1 MNDVSFNLLMK
12 RAVKAMFDFV
22 AERGPLAKHVLALI
36 HGRVWGEYVA
46 DAVPHEV
53 SAPSGEAWLLS
64 SFVCENRP
72 GLVRLVPND
81 RHRPLG
87 FGVMGCGRRSGAA
100 SQEHD
105 KQIAHTWSVPL
116 YA

>member
-22 AERGPLAKHVLALI
+22 AERGPLVKYVLALF
-36 HGRVWGEYVA
+36 HDRVWGEYVA
-46 DAVPHEV
+46 YPIPNEV
-53 SAPSGEAWLLS
+53 STSSGEARLLS
-64 SFVCENRP
+64 SFVSEDRP
-72 GLVRLVPND
+72 SLVRLVPND